1 MMGGGAPAQAAQPSI
16 QSLLS
21 SLSGASGQG
30 NASVRTTTRR

>member
-1 MMGGGAPAQAAQPSI
+1 MMGGAPEEQAQPSI

-21 SLSGASGQG
+21 SLSGATGAG

>member
-1 MMGGGAPAQAAQPSI
+1 MGGGAPAEQGPPSI

-21 SLSGASGQG
+21 SLSGATGQG